1 MKLIRI
7 INWVA
12 WVIFLGSLYLPM
24 EHNTVSGPCAWP
36 CTNPFVTTV
45 WNNTFI
51 FVLSPPFFLL
61 HLIAGEDFK
70 MVLIFAVYSLIG
82 LGEILLLIS
91 PVLQNKLNSQ
101 SRQNLYSLLAFFATA
116 AILSYGFISNFR
128 LGVDPLRIGYYGLAA
143 SFLLVSLSSVL
154 RYFIGQTEESSP

>member
-12 WVIFLGSLYLPM
+12 WFIFLGSLFLPM

-51 FVLSPPFFLL
+51 FVLSPFFFFL
-61 HLIAGEDFK
+61 HLLAGRDFR

-82 LGEILLLIS
+82 LGQILLLIT

-101 SRQNLYSLLAFFATA
+101 FRQKFYSVLAFLATVA
-116 AILSYGFISNFR
+116 TLSYGLISDFR

-143 SFLLVSLSSVL
+143 SFLLASLSSIL
-154 RYFIGQTEESSP
+154 RYFIGQTEEPSP